1 MKIYLRLFVCLL
13 ATLMCLCSCGT
24 QYEYD
29 ENGEFRVI
37 DGQLPEELP
46 KPGDF
51 IWRAPMKE
59 YVSLQDYLDQTSSTI
74 IGGYV
79 IFRARKTTSESLATK
94 DSSLEYTI
102 TELEILDVYERQ
114 GERYQNLAK
123 GDTVDIVENYTFVP
137 DGNKLTFKEVEISL
151 IYPEKEQKTSLTDGR
166 AYEYV
171 QPEKEYVVILFDHF
185 PERKRIIVNRYS
197 EQCIVSDDQRD
208 SIFVPDMIQAIDEQR
223 YVEMLLQEEYTLP
236 VEGRPGKKALAA
248 YDYFYFDILS
258 KYVFAEKQ
266 SQE

>member
-1 MKIYLRLFVCLL
+1 MKTCLRLFVCLL

-46 KPGDF
+46 KPADF
-51 IWRAPMKE
+51 IWRAPAGGF
-59 YVSLQDYLDQTSSTI
+59 VSLQDYLDHSST

-114 GERYQNLAK
+114 GERYQNFAK
-123 GDTVDIVENYTFVP
+123 GDTIDIIESYTFVP
-137 DGNKLTFKEVEISL
+137 DGNKMTFKKVDIVR
-151 IYPEKEQKTSLTDGR
+151 IYPDQNQITSLSEGR
-166 AYEYV
+166 GYEYV
-171 QPEKEYVVILFDHF
+171 KSEKEYIVILFDRF
-185 PERKRIIVNRYS
+185 PEREKIIANGDS
-197 EQCIVSDDQRD
+197 GQCIVANDQRD
-208 SIFVPDMIQAIDEQR
+208 SIFAPDVIQAIDEQR
-223 YVEMLLQEEYTLP
+223 YAEMLTQEEYTMPIEERPKKRPLP
-236 VEGRPGKKALAA
+236 L

-258 KYVFAEKQ
+258 QYVFNEK
-266 SQE
+266 

>member
-13 ATLMCLCSCGT
+13 ATLMCLCSCGVK
-24 QYEYD
+24 YDYD
-29 ENGEFRVI
+29 ENGEFRVV

-46 KPGDF
+46 KPADF
-51 IWRAPMKE
+51 IWRAPMKG

-74 IGGYV
+74 VGGYV
-79 IFRARKTTSESLATK
+79 IFRAQKITSESLSTK

-137 DGNKLTFKEVEISL
+137 DGNKLTFKKVDIVR
-151 IYPEKEQKTSLTDGR
+151 IYPDQEHRSSLSDGR
-166 AYEYV
+166 AYVFV
-171 QPEKEYVVILFDHF
+171 QPEKEYIVILFDRF
-185 PERKRIIVNRYS
+185 PERKTIIANGES
-197 EQCIVSDDQRD
+197 GQCIVSNDQRD

-223 YVEMLLQEEYTLP
+223 YADMLTKEEYTLP
-236 VEGRPGKKALAA
+236 VEKRPGKKALAA

-258 KYVFAEKQ
+258 QYVFVEK
-266 SQE
+266 